1 MANCPRCGCKL
12 PFLSLRENCADCRKS
27 MARFAGQNAY
37 ADPAPR
43 LTDSDAKLYVTTGL
57 LAINVIVFVAMVFSG
72 DSPLDPSGETLLR
85 FGSTKGMHSLFFE
98 QWRLLTS
105 TFVHGG
111 ILHIAINMW
120 CLWDLGGLAERIFDR
135 WIYFLLYIVCGV
147 AGMMAA
153 SWWNPRSVTVGASG
167 AIFGIVGALIAALY
181 LGKLPIDRHAIQSTL
196 RSVLIF
202 AGFSLFWGVAVSSN
216 VSNAAH
222 IGGLVTGLG
231 LGAVLAPSLT
241 WSAGKRQLWG
251 LVVFA
256 IVTIVF
262 GGTLLYLKH
271 LLS

>member
-1 MANCPRCGCKL
+1 MPDCTRCGREL
-12 PFLSLRENCADCRKS
+12 PLYSFHKICQPCRTQ
-27 MARFAGQNAY
+27 MAQY
-37 ADPAPR
+37 ARNEDSTPVPR
-43 LTDSDAKLYVTTGL
+43 LTDADAKAYVTTGL
-57 LAINVIVFVAMVFSG
+57 MAINVIVFLAMIFSG
-72 DSPLDPSGETLLR
+72 DSPLDPSGQTLIR

-135 WIYFLLYIVCGV
+135 WIYFLIYIGSGV

-153 SWWNPRSVTVGASG
+153 AWWNPRTVTVGASG
-167 AIFGIVGALIAALY
+167 AIFGIVGALITALY

-222 IGGLVTGLG
+222 IGGLVSGLA
-231 LGAVLAPSLT
+231 LGAILAPSLT
-241 WSAGKRQLWG
+241 WSTGKRQLWA
-251 LVVFA
+251 LLIFA
-256 IVTIVF
+256 VAAIIF
-262 GGTLLYLKH
+262 SGTLLYLKR
-271 LLS
+271 LVS